1 MYIKKGAMSE
11 RKVES
16 MLRTIVIV
24 SLAVAMT
31 SGLVAQQ
38 PPNPTPV
45 TITLQDALGL
55 ARENASIY
63 RAAVTDAAVA
73 HEDKVQARATLLPSV
88 NYTTEYLYTKGNGEH
103 KNAPAFV
110 ANNFVHEY
118 IAQGNG
124 HENINLA
131 GGLIADYRRAA
142 AAEALSQSKREIA
155 ARGLVV
161 TVVQNFYGLIV
172 AQRSYANAQQAAAE
186 ARHFLTISQQL
197 EHGGEV
203 AHSDVVKA
211 QIQYNSTSR
220 DLQEA
225 GLAMEK
231 ARLDLSVLIFPT
243 FNENFTAVDG
253 LELPEPL
260 PSIEEARAMAAKNN
274 PELRAAIAAVQVA
287 RHEVQS
293 AWAEHF
299 PTLTLD
305 VWYGIDS
312 AHFATSS
319 DGVSNLGYSAA
330 GTLNVPIFNWGSTQ
344 SKVKQAEL
352 RKTQSAVELSAAQR
366 QAIANLR
373 KFYAEAQTARAEL
386 DTLRQSA
393 ELTADSLR
401 LSNLRYQ
408 AGEAT
413 ALEVVDAQ
421 NTLVQARNSYDQ
433 GQSRYRIA
441 VATLQTITGAF

>member
-1 MYIKKGAMSE
+1 M
-11 RKVES
+11 
-16 MLRTIVIV
+16 
-24 SLAVAMT
+24 
-31 SGLVAQQ
+31 AQQ
-38 PPNPTPV
+38 PLNPSPAPLTV
-45 TITLQDALGL
+45 TLQDALNL
-55 ARENASIY
+55 ARKNSSTY
-63 RAAVTDAAVA
+63 HAAITDAAVA
-73 HEDKVQARATLLPSV
+73 HEDKVQARAALLPGVS
-88 NYTTEYLYTKGNGEH
+88 YSTQYLYTEGNGEH
-103 KNAPAFV
+103 RNAPSFV

-131 GGLIADYRRAA
+131 GGLISDYRRAT
-142 AAEALSQSKREIA
+142 AAEALAQARREIA
-155 ARGLVV
+155 NRGLVV

-172 AQRSYANAQQAAAE
+172 AQRYYSNAQQAAAE
-186 ARHFLTISQQL
+186 SEHFLNLSQKL
-197 EHGGEV
+197 ENGGEV

-225 GLAMEK
+225 SLAMEK

-243 FNENFTAVDG
+243 FNENFSAVDG

-260 PSIEEARAMAAKNN
+260 PGIEEARTMAARNN
-274 PELRAAIAAVQVA
+274 PELHAATAALQLA
-287 RHEVQS
+287 RHEAQS
-293 AWAEHF
+293 AWAAHF

-312 AHFATSS
+312 PHFASS
-319 DGVSNLGYSAA
+319 MDRVSNLGYSAA
-330 GTLNVPIFNWGSTQ
+330 ATLNVPIFNWGATQ

-352 RKTQSAVELSAAQR
+352 RKRQSEVELSAAQR
-366 QAIANLR
+366 EAIANFR
-373 KFYAEAQTARAEL
+373 NFYAEAQTARAEL
-386 DTLRQSA
+386 NSLRQSA
-393 ELTADSLR
+393 ELASDSLR
-401 LSNLRYQ
+401 LTNLRYQ

-421 NTLVQARNSYDQ
+421 NTLVQAKNAYDQ

-441 VATLQTITGAF
+441 VATLQTLTGAF

>member
-1 MYIKKGAMSE
+1 
-11 RKVES
+11 
-16 MLRTIVIV
+16 MLRTIVTV

-38 PPNPTPV
+38 PPNPTPEPL

-55 ARENASIY
+55 ARTNSSIY
-63 RAAVTDAAVA
+63 RAAITDAAVA
-73 HEDKVQARATLLPSV
+73 HEDKIQARAALLPGIS
-88 NYTTEYLYTKGNGEH
+88 YTTGYLYTEGNGEH

-131 GGLIADYRRAA
+131 GGLIADYRRAT
-142 AAEALSQSKREIA
+142 AAEALAQAKREIA

-172 AQRSYANAQQAAAE
+172 AQRAYANAQQAAAE
-186 ARHFLTISQQL
+186 AQHFLTISQQL
-197 EHGGEV
+197 ERGGEV
-203 AHSDVVKA
+203 AHADVVKA
-211 QIQYNSTSR
+211 QIQFNSTSR
-220 DLQEA
+220 DLKEA

-231 ARLDLSVLIFPT
+231 VRLDLSVLIFPT
-243 FNENFTAVDG
+243 FNENFAAVDG

-260 PSIEEARAMAAKNN
+260 PSVEEAQAMAAKHN
-274 PELRAAIAAVQVA
+274 PELRAAMAAVQVA

-293 AWAEHF
+293 AWAAHF

-319 DGVSNLGYSAA
+319 YGVSNLGYSGAA
-330 GTLNVPIFNWGSTQ
+330 TLNVPIFNWGATQ
-344 SKVKQAEL
+344 SKVKQAQL
-352 RKTQSAVELSAAQR
+352 RKTQSEVELSAAQR

-373 KFYAEAQTARAEL
+373 NFYAEAQTARAEL
-386 DTLRQSA
+386 DTLQQSA
-393 ELTADSLR
+393 ELAADSLR
-401 LSNLRYQ
+401 LTNLRYQ

-421 NTLVQARNSYDQ
+421 NTLVQARNAYDQ